1 MVVIAVS
8 GEPASGKT
16 TIAKRLA
23 QLYNLRYVSNGML
36 FRKLAEMRG
45 IPFLE
50 FHKIAENDESIDRQ
64 VDNMAIEEA
73 KKGNVVIEGHLSGWI
88 LKDIADIKIF
98 LKARPEIRAKRLAER
113 EGKSIE
119 DALREILFR
128 EESNRKRYLKIY
140 GIDIKDLSVFDIVL
154 DTTYL
159 GIEDVVDILRNYIDR
174 VLRTRGK

>member
-16 TIAKRLA
+16 TIARKLA
-23 QLYNLRYVSNGML
+23 EIYNLRYVSNGML

-45 IPFLE
+45 IPFIE
-50 FHKIAENDESIDRQ
+50 FHKIAENDETIDKQ
-64 VDNMAIEEA
+64 IDSMAIEEA
-73 KKGNVVIEGHLSGWI
+73 KKGNVVIEGHLAGWI

-98 LKARPEIRAKRLAER
+98 LKADINTRARRLAER
-113 EGKSIE
+113 EGRSIE
-119 DALREILFR
+119 DALREIKFR
-128 EESNRKRYLKIY
+128 EENNRRRYLKIY

-159 GIEDVVDILRNYIDR
+159 GVEDVLEILKTFIDKVVKR
-174 VLRTRGK
+174 KVK